1 MYSTLVIIFQGKW
14 SSTVL
19 GQTRKKKVIYLKYAT
34 SVSTETSNLQ
44 PLGSGCCTG
53 LNWLMNYV
61 THTVRTLGPEKSKS
75 QAHSNL
81 VIFICPKR
89 PDVT

>member
-1 MYSTLVIIFQGKW
+1 MRPQ
-14 SSTVL
+14 
-19 GQTRKKKVIYLKYAT
+19 KVVESL
-34 SVSTETSNLQ
+34 TETSNLQ

-89 PDVT
+89 PDVTWKFAQC